1 MKKESSVVPKN
12 SNKLKLLLILALCLS
27 TGYAS
32 FAQKEFKGIHVL
44 KDPSRTAPPMDKPRP
59 IPLQKELLLKNMT
72 WMEIRDLIKQGYTT
86 VIIGTGGLEM
96 NGPYMVTDK
105 HNIIMENL
113 AKGIAAQLGNTLV
126 ATIVPYVPQ
135 GDLKGPSG
143 LLRYPGTLGVSQ
155 QTFEYL
161 VRDIAISLKHHGFTE
176 IILLGDSGGNQK
188 GLKTVSEELNQDWQG
203 KPVVRYVPEYF
214 GYEKWIGF
222 QERYG
227 IFEVSEG
234 IHDIFRDT
242 ALLLLDHPNHV
253 RKKQRLENNLF
264 TVNGIDLTDT
274 KAIEKI
280 GRALFDFQVGITTDA
295 IELARKS
302 D

>member
-1 MKKESSVVPKN
+1 
-12 SNKLKLLLILALCLS
+12 
-27 TGYAS
+27 
-32 FAQKEFKGIHVL
+32 
-44 KDPSRTAPPMDKPRP
+44 MDKPRP

-113 AKGIAAQLGNTLV
+113 AKGIASQLGNTLV

-135 GDLKGPSG
+135 GHLKGPSG

-155 QTFEYL
+155 QTFQHL

-188 GLKTVSEELNQDWQG
+188 GLKTVSEELNRDWQG
-203 KPVVRYVPEYF
+203 KPVVRYIPEYF
-214 GYEKWIGF
+214 DYEKWIGF

-242 ALLLLDHPNHV
+242 ALLLLDDSNHI
-253 RKKQRLENNLF
+253 RKKQRLKNNLF

-274 KAIEKI
+274 IAIKRI
-280 GRALFDFQVGITTDA
+280 GHALFDFQVGITRDA
-295 IELARKS
+295 IELARKN